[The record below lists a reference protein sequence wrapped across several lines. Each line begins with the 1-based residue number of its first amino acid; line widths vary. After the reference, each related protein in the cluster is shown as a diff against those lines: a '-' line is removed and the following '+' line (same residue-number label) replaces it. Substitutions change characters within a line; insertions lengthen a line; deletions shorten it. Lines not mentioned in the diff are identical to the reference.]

1 MKSNLFRS
9 SSIQRSNRRRLIQ
22 SYYLIE
28 EPNISPQTV
37 WKKYRPL
44 QGFLDSLGSEDRA
57 RILQDSRESAMRA
70 IKLNFEIDCLE
81 LRGDTLYPLGLILD

>member
-9 SSIQRSNRRRLIQ
+9 SSIQRSNRRRAIQ
-22 SYYLIE
+22 AQHLIE
-28 EPNISPQTV
+28 EPNISPQTL

-44 QGFLDSLGSEDRA
+44 QGFLDSLGSVDRA
-57 RILQDSRESAMRA
+57 RILQDSRESAMCA